1 MEFTN
6 IYPENYLKEDF
17 VAQTDEYLNVLEI
30 QKKKELYLKIGMGT
44 VYVLLLFIS
53 VIVV

>member
-6 IYPENYLKEDF
+6 MYSENYLKEDF
-17 VAQTDEYLNVLEI
+17 VAETDEYINVLKL
-30 QKKKELYLKIGMGT
+30 QKKKDLYLKIGMAS
-44 VYVLLLFIS
+44 VYVLLIIVS